1 MSEHDLNKFSN
12 QNFQITLLDNGLRLI
27 TTEMT
32 GVQSASISLLIGVG
46 SRHETDEHAGVS
58 HFLEHI
64 VFKGT
69 NTRPDPKSISGAIEG
84 IGGVINAETEQEFTN
99 YWCKVP
105 ANYVAESLDLLLD
118 MIRNSLIDANEVKK
132 ERDVILDELAMTHD
146 HPEYQIE
153 TLIDGM
159 LWPSHPLSRD
169 IGGSKETVCNITPDI
184 LREHINKYYSP
195 RNTVISVAGNI
206 IHDEILQQV
215 DKLTSDWHGFDPPD
229 FIPYSNNQYIAKSKL
244 KYRRTEQAYLSL
256 ALPAISIFHD
266 DRDALGLLN
275 VAIGEGMSSRLF
287 IELRENRGLAYDVH
301 SSLVHFQ
308 DCGAFTVR
316 AGVEPRKVYEA
327 AKIILEQLEDIKS
340 GIDPSELDKA
350 KKMSAGRLMLRMED
364 SRSVANWFGI
374 QEMLLNEIMDPETAI
389 SRLNSVTKKDINR
402 ISKSVLEFTNLNI
415 AVLGPCRGN
424 KKLEHLIHS

>member
-1 MSEHDLNKFSN
+1 MSEKDHNKISNPNFRLNV
-12 QNFQITLLDNGLRLI
+12 LDNGLRVI
-27 TTEMT
+27 TTEMP

-46 SRHETDEHAGVS
+46 SRHETDQYAGVS

-69 NTRPDPKSISGAIEG
+69 DRRPDPKLISGAIEG
-84 IGGVINAETEQEFTN
+84 VGGIINAETEQELTN

-118 MIRNSLIDANEVKK
+118 MIRNSSIDENEVIK
-132 ERDVILDELAMTHD
+132 ERDVIIDELAMTHD
-146 HPEYQIE
+146 HPEYQVE

-159 LWPSHPLSRD
+159 LWPDHPLSRD
-169 IGGSKETVCNITPDI
+169 IGGTKETVCNITPSI
-184 LREHINKYYSP
+184 LKAHIKKYYSP
-195 RNTVISVAGNI
+195 LNTVVSVAGNI
-206 IHDEILQQV
+206 NHDKILQQI
-215 DKLTSDWHGFDPPD
+215 DKLTADWRGSNPPD
-229 FIPYSNNQYIAKSKL
+229 CIPYSNNRYRAKSKV
-244 KYRRTEQAYLSL
+244 KYRRTEQAYLSM

-316 AGVEPRKVYEA
+316 AGVEPRKVYDA
-327 AKIILEQLEDIKS
+327 AKLILEQLEDIKS
-340 GIDPSELDKA
+340 GIELSEFNKA
-350 KKMSAGRLMLRMED
+350 KKMAAGRLMLRMED
-364 SRSVANWFGI
+364 SRSVASWFGI
-374 QEMLLNEIMDPETAI
+374 QEMLLNEIIGPETAI
-389 SRLNSVTKKDINR
+389 HRLNSVTPDDVNR
-402 ISKSVLEFTNLNI
+402 ISKSVFEFINLNI
-415 AVLGPCRGN
+415 AVVGPCRGV
-424 KKLEHLIHS
+424 KRLEHLIHR